1 MRSHCQKDLQTSLQV
16 NMRYVRPLDRVLNDL
31 DIVDAAA
38 SDDSI
43 VEQVKMAE
51 REYLESRSAYL
62 LKGSIVESVL
72 VTDPILKA
80 VHSGVNATPA
90 ER

>member
-1 MRSHCQKDLQTSLQV
+1 MNIRHL
-16 NMRYVRPLDRVLNDL
+16 RPLDRVLNDL
-31 DIVDAAA
+31 ETVDATVSNDNIAN
-38 SDDSI
+38 
-43 VEQVKMAE
+43 QVKDAE

-80 VHSGVNATPA
+80 VHSGANATPA
-90 ER
+90 ERYGPRRMSP